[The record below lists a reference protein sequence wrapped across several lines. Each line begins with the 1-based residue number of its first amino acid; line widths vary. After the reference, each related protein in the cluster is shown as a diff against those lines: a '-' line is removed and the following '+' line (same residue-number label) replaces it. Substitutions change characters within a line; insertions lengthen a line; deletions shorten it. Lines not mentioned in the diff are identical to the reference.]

1 MTVWASSAHGM
12 GKKKFHNIH
21 YFHQL
26 HKFSDN
32 QHEREP
38 WGQKADGPWATSEET
53 AYPWPLARSIA
64 AQVVLQ
70 LQSRGIVCHLPSFA
84 EQEATF
90 QAMRASTNIQPRKHL
105 PSFAPEFK
113 EVVHQDSQESLPA
126 NARFL
131 STPKR
136 GYVASAKEVKEGQVT
151 AGVHF
156 SPEEFVAE
164 AVRLGHPAVCHAMS
178 FCAACAGTAD
188 LRQPPCTLWC
198 RLRAAGRRHA
208 RATAAYP
215 QTVSWPPLPFSPT
228 NTNHFFI
235 KTL

>member
-1 MTVWASSAHGM
+1 MLSPLLSPTCGNWPTKTTRFDDRLSLERARHGQ
-12 GKKKFHNIH
+12 KKNFHNIH

-105 PSFAPEFK
+105 PSFVPEFK

-156 SPEEFVAE
+156 SPEEFCS
-164 AVRLGHPAVCHAMS
+164 GS
-178 FCAACAGTAD
+178 
-188 LRQPPCTLWC
+188 
-198 RLRAAGRRHA
+198 
-208 RATAAYP
+208 
-215 QTVSWPPLPFSPT
+215 SPT
-228 NTNHFFI
+228 GPSCGLPRHVV
-235 KTL
+235 LRCLRWYR